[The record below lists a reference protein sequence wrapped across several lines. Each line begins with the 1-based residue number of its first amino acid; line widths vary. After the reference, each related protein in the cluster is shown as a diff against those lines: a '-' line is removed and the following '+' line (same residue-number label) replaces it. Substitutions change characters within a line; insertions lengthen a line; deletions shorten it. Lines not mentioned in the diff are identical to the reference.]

1 MPQER
6 LQIKR
11 ESDASFTMENCCLN
25 TGGKK
30 KNPALLVVVTRL
42 SDCKLICAYEC
53 VKATDTHRLHSHSG
67 RNQVIPHKHCSCPP
81 FLCQYPQYN
90 KKRIKEQSFNC
101 CYLKSSMGFRLPKI
115 CRRPKYAANPPGSG
129 LHASIHGFKNVSF
142 YKKNPS
148 FLCMHYY

>member
-1 MPQER
+1 MP
-6 LQIKR
+6 KYWR
-11 ESDASFTMENCCLN
+11 EE
-25 TGGKK
+25 KK
-30 KNPALLVVVTRL
+30 TPALLVVVSRL

-53 VKATDTHRLHSHSG
+53 VKATDTHRLHLHSG

-101 CYLKSSMGFRLPKI
+101 CYLRSSMGFRLPKI
-115 CRRPKYAANPPGSG
+115 CRRPKYAANPPGSS
-129 LHASIHGFKNVSF
+129 LHASTHGFKNVSF